1 MSMNPKE
8 TSCEKLQFEDLVR
21 FTGISICASHEDEL
35 KEAAASLILSKID
48 SKSKLSSHLK
58 CYETYITFYPEITVN
73 SIKIEGRISLE
84 TINGF
89 FVSLKHPKSFV
100 LLFQNLQI
108 NSLTLYG
115 MVLSSS
121 SKAQKLTRLLGVLSP
136 QQNVVKGPAS
146 TKMKSVTIGPKNHN
160 SSNGYSKDIG
170 DVSRTRE
177 LVNGLPPPGT
187 RFRSEFTWNKNLE
200 QQNKVN
206 YSPSSQAVH
215 TNGHLLH
222 GNHQLK
228 LDKLRNEQFKSS
240 HPKGNDVRIHNK
252 RFQNGPN
259 RIIYNNVSPSRANN
273 HVSFRQPTLHD
284 FTSSGNNDHTFR
296 RGTVSQFD
304 TERETEGSGYDT
316 PFPYDPNE
324 NIEEFSIGY
333 YNTEDDFNTYDRA
346 VLQINDDGEMD
357 KNDPL
362 ENPWVENIT
371 YISSSKNGGVSVTS
385 NGPVY
390 LYVAQQVN
398 PRFEMQQ

>member
-1 MSMNPKE
+1 MISKDL
-8 TSCEKLQFEDLVR
+8 SCEKLQFEDLVK
-21 FTGISICASHEDEL
+21 FTGVSTCASHDDAL
-35 KEAAASLILSKID
+35 KETAASLILSKID

-73 SIKIEGRISLE
+73 SIKIEGRIPLE
-84 TINGF
+84 AICGF

-100 LLFQNLQI
+100 LLFQNPQPS
-108 NSLTLYG
+108 SLMLYG

-136 QQNVVKGPAS
+136 QQDVVKGPTS
-146 TKMKSVTIGPKNHN
+146 TKMKSVTIGSKNHN
-160 SSNGYSKDIG
+160 SNGYSKEIG
-170 DVSRTRE
+170 DISRTHE

-187 RFRSEFTWNKNLE
+187 RFRSEFTWNRNLE
-200 QQNKVN
+200 QQSKVN
-206 YSPSSQAVH
+206 YSPSSPAVH
-215 TNGHLLH
+215 TNGHLFH
-222 GNHQLK
+222 EKNNQLK
-228 LDKLRNEQFKSS
+228 LGKLRNEQLKSS
-240 HPKGNDVRIHNK
+240 HPMENNLKIHDK
-252 RFQNGPN
+252 HSQNGPD
-259 RIIYNNVSPSRANN
+259 RTEFNNIFPSRANN
-273 HVSFRQPTLHD
+273 HVSFRQPILHD
-284 FTSSGNNDHTFR
+284 FTSSGYNDRMFR
-296 RGTVSQFD
+296 RGAASRFD
-304 TERETEGSGYDT
+304 SGRASEGSGYDT

-333 YNTEDDFNTYDRA
+333 YNTEDDFNTYDRD
-346 VLQINDDGEMD
+346 VLQINDDGEMN

-398 PRFEMQQ
+398 PRYEMQH